1 MFALSSR
8 RMFLRFALLLLPLLI
23 IPLLLIPA
31 SAAPGDL
38 TPAYFSAQTVIDAAL
53 APANMFGGLQV
64 NCPAGMVALSGGVD
78 VNNVLNMVVTSSGPA
93 YTNERLLFQD
103 DGSALAPTGW
113 QASVVNESTT
123 ARDFRVGVVCVDE
136 SAGLISEIDSSTVP
150 AGSFSVSYADC
161 PEGTIAVGG
170 GVDVGQVLLMRVS
183 SLAPRFPGA
192 NSRLFMRDNGVDV
205 APTGWQATA
214 INDSVANYQM
224 KVAAICAPEHPAA
237 LTMITSDTMSG
248 GFGSARPVCPAD
260 MVAVG
265 GGVDLENVLT
275 MDVSASG
282 MTFTGS
288 TARLYQQEDGVQG
301 LPRGWQGNARGPAGT
316 TARTGV
322 ICLPLYRS
330 FLTMLVTPE

>member
-170 GVDVGQVLLMRVS
+170 GVLESAQFLRGDGTLLLSDFHAAFFVVG
-183 SLAPRFPGA
+183 
-192 NSRLFMRDNGVDV
+192 
-205 APTGWQATA
+205 
-214 INDSVANYQM
+214 
-224 KVAAICAPEHPAA
+224 AICAISTVMFMRLPANA
-237 LTMITSDTMSG
+237 GHELTREPH
-248 GFGSARPVCPAD
+248 A
-260 MVAVG
+260 
-265 GGVDLENVLT
+265 
-275 MDVSASG
+275 
-282 MTFTGS
+282 
-288 TARLYQQEDGVQG
+288 Y
-301 LPRGWQGNARGPAGT
+301 
-316 TARTGV
+316 
-322 ICLPLYRS
+322 
-330 FLTMLVTPE
+330 